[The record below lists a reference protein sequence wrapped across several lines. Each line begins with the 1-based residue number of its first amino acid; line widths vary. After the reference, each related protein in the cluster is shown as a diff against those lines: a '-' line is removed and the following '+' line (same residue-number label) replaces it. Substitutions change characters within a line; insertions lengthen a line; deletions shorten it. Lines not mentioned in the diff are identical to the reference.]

1 MYNIGRRAELERAE
15 HSRLLDRMEDIQGM
29 LARYKAEGA
38 SSETLEEIEEQMT
51 PTEKA
56 AVEKVHK
63 QLDRLTM
70 ARQQASETLFILETY
85 IFYRQAA
92 S

>member
-1 MYNIGRRAELERAE
+1 
-15 HSRLLDRMEDIQGM
+15 M
-29 LARYKAEGA
+29 LPQ
-38 SSETLEEIEEQMT
+38 IEEQMT

-70 ARQQASETLFILETY
+70 ARQQVNKLTVSEL
-85 IFYRQAA
+85 
-92 S
+92 

>member
-1 MYNIGRRAELERAE
+1 MLEGC
-15 HSRLLDRMEDIQGM
+15 LNPFPQ
-29 LARYKAEGA
+29 
-38 SSETLEEIEEQMT
+38 IEEQMT

-70 ARQQASETLFILETY
+70 ARQQVNCKMNPASSHVQLLFDDTLCNVAF
-85 IFYRQAA
+85 
-92 S
+92 

>member
-1 MYNIGRRAELERAE
+1 MRTK
-15 HSRLLDRMEDIQGM
+15 SFFRLLDRMEDIQGM

-38 SSETLEEIEEQMT
+38 SSETLEEVSVFSTFEGCHCQNRPPQIEEQMT

-70 ARQQASETLFILETY
+70 ARQQVNKLTE
-85 IFYRQAA
+85 
-92 S
+92 

>member
-1 MYNIGRRAELERAE
+1 MLSSN
-15 HSRLLDRMEDIQGM
+15 LLLQ
-29 LARYKAEGA
+29 
-38 SSETLEEIEEQMT
+38 IEEQMT

-70 ARQQASETLFILETY
+70 ARQQVN
-85 IFYRQAA
+85 
-92 S
+92 